1 VLAVTVYTW
10 DRERAIIVALALFGE
25 EKKEEAL
32 LY

>member
-1 VLAVTVYTW
+1 LGQ
-10 DRERAIIVALALFGE
+10 ERAIIVSLALFGE